1 MAGRAR
7 GKRAERAQ
15 RVLGE
20 RWDGSMQDVFVF
32 LGLREWRALHPQATL
47 AEIETELDRR
57 MARVR
62 AQMLT
67 DLALA
72 SSATDVQAEAPPVCP
87 QCGGRLRDEGVRAR
101 TLVTLHNEPLT
112 LERDDATCSQCG
124 SRVFPPRR

>member
-1 MAGRAR
+1 MAGRGR

-20 RWDGSMQDVFVF
+20 RWDGSMQDVF
-32 LGLREWRALHPQATL
+32 LGLREWRALHPKATL

-62 AQMLT
+62 AQMLA

-72 SSATDVQAEAPPVCP
+72 SGATDVQAEDPPGCP
-87 QCGGRLRDEGVRAR
+87 QCGGRLRDEGVHAR
-101 TLVTLHNEPLT
+101 TLVTLNNEAVT
-112 LERDDATCSQCG
+112 LERDYATCSQCG